1 MNTSEYYPFLDILEV
16 TIASK
21 LFIALIALIY
31 MPYFSFE
38 KKNPFSRCL
47 EFHVSNEFIKFKIKD
62 FIIDITVHCMLQLQL
77 VLYYPW

>member
-1 MNTSEYYPFLDILEV
+1 MNTSEYFPFLDIFEV

-38 KKNPFSRCL
+38 KK
-47 EFHVSNEFIKFKIKD
+47 KFRFQD
-62 FIIDITVHCMLQLQL
+62 V
-77 VLYYPW
+77 